1 MRLLL
6 VGNYGVK
13 NLGDELLRE
22 YFLKTFREVEWIVLS
37 AHHTQYT
44 IHSTDYCSVP
54 RLPFGL
60 RSLLKTPWWR
70 TIGALRRCD
79 GMVFGGGT
87 LFTDIESLKAPLLW
101 WWHALWARFLRK
113 KIILAFQGIGP
124 FRTRVGEW
132 CSRWV
137 VARAELVIL
146 RDAESFSRIASWQK
160 QHCVLSFDPVLSL
173 FAVEKRDATGSIF
186 VVIPRASTTQE
197 FHDAT
202 MKMWEQR
209 TGAWDGARIVSLE
222 PDNAD
227 EHRACA
233 SLARLLQTTVV
244 PARSL
249 EALKDALGDAAFVLT
264 QRYHGAI
271 AALGMGI
278 ALTAVAQH
286 AGDKL
291 DALQG
296 VDRSE
301 ALTRI
306 EVGEQALRAVFLL

>member
-222 PDNAD
+222 PDNA
-227 EHRACA
+227 
-233 SLARLLQTTVV
+233 
-244 PARSL
+244 
-249 EALKDALGDAAFVLT
+249 
-264 QRYHGAI
+264 
-271 AALGMGI
+271 
-278 ALTAVAQH
+278 
-286 AGDKL
+286 
-291 DALQG
+291 
-296 VDRSE
+296 
-301 ALTRI
+301 
-306 EVGEQALRAVFLL
+306 